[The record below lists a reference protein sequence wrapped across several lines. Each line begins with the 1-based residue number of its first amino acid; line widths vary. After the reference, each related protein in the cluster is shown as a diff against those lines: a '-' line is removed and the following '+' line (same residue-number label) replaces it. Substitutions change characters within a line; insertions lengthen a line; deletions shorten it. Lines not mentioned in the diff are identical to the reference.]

1 MVLRFALLLAAALAC
16 FAQAPA
22 PKDRTVVIVS
32 IDAFPFYAFENPQ
45 LPVPTL
51 RRLMKEGVAAR
62 GMRVSNPSVTWPSH
76 TSMVTG
82 VWPAKH
88 GVLYNGLLTRP
99 NGGFKV
105 EPWRNKT
112 EMVRAP
118 TVYDLAHGAG
128 LTTAQVD
135 WVAIYNAP
143 TITWQFAEV
152 PNVEG
157 PIEREMIAA
166 GLITTEEVGGFNKR
180 GVTWRDRMWTAAA
193 AHILRRHKPNLM
205 LFHTLNLDST
215 QHRYGPKNLAAETAM
230 AFADD
235 RVREILDALRAA
247 GTLDRTT
254 VLVVSDHGFKTVRR
268 QIRPNVVVRA
278 QSLAAHVIPEGG
290 TAMVYLT
297 DPAQR
302 ERVKAALGGV
312 EGVARVI
319 DAPEFDA
326 LGMPRGKDPAPD
338 LILAARNGY
347 AFGGAA
353 EGQAVVD
360 VPESGSH
367 GYLSD
372 DPEMK
377 SMFIAW
383 GRGIRAGATLGE
395 IRSIDIAPTVA
406 ALLGLKMENVDGR
419 VLTEIL
425 K

>member
-1 MVLRFALLLAAALAC
+1 MLRFAFLLAAALAG
-16 FAQAPA
+16 FAQGPA
-22 PKDRTVVIVS
+22 RDATVVVIS
-32 IDAFPFYAFENPQ
+32 IDALPAYALENPQ
-45 LPVPTL
+45 LAAPTL
-51 RRLMKEGVAAR
+51 RRLMREGVAAR
-62 GMRVSNPSVTWPSH
+62 AMRVSNPSVTWPSH

-99 NGGFKV
+99 AGGFKV

-118 TVYDLAHGAG
+118 TVYDLAHAAG

-135 WVAIYNAP
+135 WVAIFNAP

-152 PNVEG
+152 PSTEG
-157 PIEREMIAA
+157 RIEREMIAA
-166 GLITTEEVGGFNKR
+166 GSITAEEVAGFNKR
-180 GVTWRDRMWTAAA
+180 GVTWRDRMWTEAA

-215 QHRYGPKNLAAETAM
+215 QHRYGPKTLAADTAM

-235 RVREILDALRAA
+235 RVKEILEALRAA
-247 GTLDRTT
+247 GTLDRAT
-254 VLVVSDHGFKTVRR
+254 VLVVSDHGSKTVRR
-268 QIRPNVVVRA
+268 QIRPNVIVRA

-290 TAMVYLT
+290 TAMVYLA
-297 DPAQR
+297 DRGQR
-302 ERVKAALGGV
+302 ERVKAAFSGV

-319 DAPEFDA
+319 DAPEFAA
-326 LGMPRGKDPAPD
+326 LGLPRNMDHAPD
-338 LILAARNGY
+338 LVLAARNGY
-347 AFGGAA
+347 AFGGAT
-353 EGQAVVD
+353 EGQPVVD

-367 GYLSD
+367 GYLND

-383 GRGIRAGATLGE
+383 GKGIRAGASLGE
-395 IRSIDIAPTVA
+395 IDSIDIAPTIA
-406 ALLGLKMENVDGR
+406 ALLGLKMENADGR
-419 VLTEIL
+419 VLREIL

>member
-1 MVLRFALLLAAALAC
+1 MVRFALLLAAALAC

-22 PKDRTVVIVS
+22 QKDRMVVVVS
-32 IDAFPFYAFENPQ
+32 IDAFPAYAFENPQ

-62 GMRVSNPSVTWPSH
+62 AMRVSNPTVTWPSH

-88 GVLYNGLLTRP
+88 GVLYNGLLTRAD
-99 NGGFKV
+99 GGFKV

-118 TVYDLAHGAG
+118 TVYDLAHSAG

-135 WVAIYNAP
+135 WVAIFNAP

-152 PNVEG
+152 PSVEG

-166 GLITTEEVGGFNKR
+166 GVITTEEVAGFGKR
-180 GVTWRDRMWTAAA
+180 GVTWRDRMWTAAT

-235 RVREILDALRAA
+235 RVNEILEALRAA
-247 GTLDRTT
+247 GTLDRAT

-268 QIRPNVVVRA
+268 QIRPNVILRA
-278 QSLAAHVIPEGG
+278 KSLGAHVIPEGG

-297 DPAQR
+297 DPAHR
-302 ERVKAALGGV
+302 ERVRAAFNGV
-312 EGVARVI
+312 EGFARVI
-319 DAPEFDA
+319 DAPEFAA
-326 LGMPRGKDPAPD
+326 LGMPSGRDPAPD

-353 EGQAVVD
+353 EGQVVVD

-367 GYLSD
+367 GYLND

-377 SMFIAW
+377 SMFIA
-383 GRGIRAGATLGE
+383 
-395 IRSIDIAPTVA
+395 
-406 ALLGLKMENVDGR
+406 
-419 VLTEIL
+419 
-425 K
+425 

>member
-1 MVLRFALLLAAALAC
+1 MLRFALLLAAALAC

-22 PKDRTVVIVS
+22 QKDRMVVLIS
-32 IDAFPFYAFENPQ
+32 IDAFPAYAFDNPQ

-51 RRLMKEGVAAR
+51 RRLMKEGAAAR
-62 GMRVSNPSVTWPSH
+62 AMRVSNPTVTWPSH

-99 NGGFKV
+99 EGGFKV

-143 TITWQFAEV
+143 TITWQFAEM
-152 PNVEG
+152 PGVEG

-166 GLITTEEVGGFNKR
+166 GLITTEEVAGFGKR

-235 RVREILDALRAA
+235 RVKEILEALRAA
-247 GTLDRTT
+247 GTLDRAT

-268 QIRPNVVVRA
+268 QIRPNAILRGAIARRA
-278 QSLAAHVIPEGG
+278 GHPGRRHGHGVP
-290 TAMVYLT
+290 T
-297 DPAQR
+297 DPAHR
-302 ERVKAALGGV
+302 ERVKAAFNGV
-312 EGVARVI
+312 EGIARVI
-319 DAPEFDA
+319 EAPEFAA
-326 LGMPRGKDPAPD
+326 LGMPSGRDPAPD

-353 EGQAVVD
+353 EGQPVVD

-367 GYLSD
+367 GYLND

-383 GRGIRAGATLGE
+383 GNGIRAGASLGE
-395 IRSIDIAPTVA
+395 IDSIDIAPTIA

>member
-1 MVLRFALLLAAALAC
+1 MLRFALLLAAALAC

-22 PKDRTVVIVS
+22 PKDRMVVVVS
-32 IDAFPFYAFENPQ
+32 IDAFPAYAFENPQ

-51 RRLMKEGVAAR
+51 RRLMKEGAAAR
-62 GMRVSNPSVTWPSH
+62 GMRVSNPTVTWPSH

-99 NGGFKV
+99 DGGFKV

-152 PNVEG
+152 PGVEG

-166 GLITTEEVGGFNKR
+166 GLITTEEVAGFDKR

-235 RVREILDALRAA
+235 RVKEILEALRAA
-247 GTLDRTT
+247 GTLDRAT

-268 QIRPNVVVRA
+268 QIRPNAILRA
-278 QSLAAHVIPEGG
+278 QSLGAHVIPEGG

-297 DPAQR
+297 DPAHR
-302 ERVKAALGGV
+302 ERVKAAFSGV
-312 EGVARVI
+312 EGIARVI
-319 DAPEFDA
+319 DAPRIRRA
-326 LGMPRGKDPAPD
+326 RH
-338 LILAARNGY
+338 AARQGPGTRPY
-347 AFGGAA
+347 PRRPQRLRLRRRGRRTAGGGCA
-353 EGQAVVD
+353 GKRQPR
-360 VPESGSH
+360 VPERRPGDEVH
-367 GYLSD
+367 VHRVGQRHPRRRL
-372 DPEMK
+372 
-377 SMFIAW
+377 A
-383 GRGIRAGATLGE
+383 GRDRQHRYRTHRRRFARA
-395 IRSIDIAPTVA
+395 
-406 ALLGLKMENVDGR
+406 
-419 VLTEIL
+419 
-425 K
+425 